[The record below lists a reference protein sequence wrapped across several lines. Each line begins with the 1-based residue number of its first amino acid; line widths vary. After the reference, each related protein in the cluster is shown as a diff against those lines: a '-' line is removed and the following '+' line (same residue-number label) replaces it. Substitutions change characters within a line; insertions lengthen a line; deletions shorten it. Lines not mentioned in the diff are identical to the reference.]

1 MARKNKT
8 KLNMSLKNLSLLI
21 GLGCLTASRALA
33 GDQPQGKL
41 IELHS
46 CEVYAGP
53 CMIGSE
59 AALGGRQT
67 VQVWDIAGGSWQGVN
82 LSGLQVALL
91 QTSSENLAEAKT
103 HAERA
108 VVYLPETASK
118 EQRTA
123 VVAWLKSRNVQLA
136 KATIQTRVAPISITT
151 SDNSVKFSAGD
162 FVSFQTV
169 PLGNCASGA
178 CGEELW
184 YEPSTPTS
192 FFTVAVN
199 AGSQVN
205 EPLLG
210 LKWTERGQRSVF
222 LAHFGET
229 AVAKN
234 LFVQATDWCAANGKL
249 F

>member
-1 MARKNKT
+1 MSAKT
-8 KLNMSLKNLSLLI
+8 LSLLI

-33 GDQPQGKL
+33 GDLPQGKL

-67 VQVWDIAGGSWQGVN
+67 VQVWDIASGTWQGVK

-91 QTSSENLAEAKT
+91 ETSSENLAETKT

-108 VVYLPETASK
+108 IVYLPESASK

-123 VVAWLKSRNVQLA
+123 LVEWLKSRNVQLA
-136 KATIQTRVAPISITT
+136 KASIQTRVAPLSLTT
-151 SDNSVKFSAGD
+151 SDTAVKFSAGD
-162 FVSFQTV
+162 FVSFQATTI
-169 PLGNCASGA
+169 GECASRA

-184 YEPSTPTS
+184 YQPSTPTS
-192 FFTVAVN
+192 FFTIAFN
-199 AGSQVN
+199 AGSDVN
-205 EPLLG
+205 EPLIG

-222 LAHFGET
+222 LAHFGENDT
-229 AVAKN
+229 AKN
-234 LFVQATDWCAANGKL
+234 LFVQSTDWCASTGKL